1 MATKEEKEAAAI
13 AKATEKAK
21 KQTEKQAKAEAAAKA
36 KAEKEAEAAVKAEE
50 KAKVS
55 IEEEAKLLGVKKS
68 RVVMTGYKGKKADM
82 VEKET
87 ARHKKLVEKRL
98 ENRIAR
104 AKKVAKM
111 KPIDL
116 RKAALKSRFKT
127 VRSGKRQAI
136 YTDAILRAWI
146 EELDLINSNPKAWNK
161 ATKNGTKSYTP
172 GSKKK
177 QTAKDILGRM
187 DLD

>member
-1 MATKEEKEAAAI
+1 MAK
-13 AKATEKAK
+13 EKANL
-21 KQTEKQAKAEAAAKA
+21 
-36 KAEKEAEAAVKAEE
+36 
-50 KAKVS
+50 
-55 IEEEAKLLGVKKS
+55 EEEAKLLGVKKS

-127 VRSGKRQAI
+127 VQSGKRQAI

-161 ATKNGTKSYTP
+161 ATKNGTRSYTP

-177 QTAKDILGRM
+177 QTAKDILDKM